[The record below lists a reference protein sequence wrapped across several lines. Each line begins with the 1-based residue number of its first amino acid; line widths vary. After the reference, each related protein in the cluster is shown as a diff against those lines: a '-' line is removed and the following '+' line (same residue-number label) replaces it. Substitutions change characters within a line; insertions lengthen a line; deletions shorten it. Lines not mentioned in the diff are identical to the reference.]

1 MAQDA
6 VPDITPE
13 KKEHSATARLC
24 VLWLRIAFASILV
37 ALIGVA
43 WSFWLPYPWAGNVG
57 TTAAFIA
64 IFAIPSFI
72 FASILWARVPKSEE
86 SWCAGL
92 GFFQADDEEPEEQRS
107 RWAA

>member
-6 VPDITPE
+6 TPITPKPE
-13 KKEHSATARLC
+13 RSAAARLC
-24 VLWLRIAFASILV
+24 VLWLRIAFAAFVIALV
-37 ALIGVA
+37 GAA
-43 WSFWLPYPWAGNVG
+43 WSFWLPYPWSGNVG
-57 TTAAFIA
+57 SAAAFISIA
-64 IFAIPSFI
+64 AIPSFI

-92 GFFQADDEEPEEQRS
+92 GFFEADDEEPEEQRR

>member
-6 VPDITPE
+6 VPNITPE
-13 KKEHSATARLC
+13 KPRHSSSARLC
-24 VLWLRIAFASILV
+24 VLWLRIAFALVILAIV
-37 ALIGVA
+37 GTA
-43 WSFWLPYPWAGNVG
+43 WSFWLSYPWSGNVG
-57 TTAAFIA
+57 ITAAFA
-64 IFAIPSFI
+64 SIFAIPSFI